1 MFHSQRHRKH
11 VIPDET
17 EHPVSVC
24 CCLISVG
31 SQLLSSPCVPGLEA
45 GVVLVH
51 HNLTE
56 SGRSCLQSQQAL
68 ERSKT
73 RQRASAH
80 LCGFLCEKPGLL
92 HLFRGLLRPG
102 CFVVL
107 IRTGS
112 GAEAPRGRRPDRR
125 MKGHRWWLAP
135 GGKGRVPAAS
145 SGLAR
150 FRPLPVSAHGGG
162 LSCISPEITERA
174 PDRPTWQVNSPCL
187 VEPRG
192 REAG

>member
-1 MFHSQRHRKH
+1 MPHLCRQPAS
-11 VIPDET
+11 
-17 EHPVSVC
+17 
-24 CCLISVG
+24 
-31 SQLLSSPCVPGLEA
+31 LLSLRPWAGGRRRFGASQSHRVWEELSPVPA
-45 GVVLVH
+45 S
-51 HNLTE
+51 
-56 SGRSCLQSQQAL
+56 SGKVKNTPA
-68 ERSKT
+68 